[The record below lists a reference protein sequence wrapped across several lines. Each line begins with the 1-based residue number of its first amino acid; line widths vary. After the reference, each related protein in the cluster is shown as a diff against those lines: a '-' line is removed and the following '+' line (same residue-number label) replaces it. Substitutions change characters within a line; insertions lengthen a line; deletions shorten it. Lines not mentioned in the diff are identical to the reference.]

1 MVLGIAL
8 AGVVLSFGGVYAFVP
23 IVIIVILIAAAA
35 GLSRGTSIF
44 SAFGI
49 GAIIGLGGSFGGG
62 GRGKALH
69 KQGYGGKAAQR
80 RAAAAKIQGK
90 KLGKGHLK
98 KAAALSKGGAAALK
112 ARSISKNSSLTS
124 ALAEKG
130 AAALSK
136 KGLPT
141 DIVAGATVGWIG
153 FSTMLGSKVLKG
165 REKTAKAKEEARKN
179 LLQAKEKLS
188 SYGAAGSAQGAP
200 LSAPSA
206 KASEKLGT
214 IEKHKVKKM
223 EEQSEKTKAK
233 LTKTVEKAEAKS
245 LSSEAKHAKAER
257 KALYGAL
264 AGTLGAE
271 EAARLMR
278 SAKESVREARNTES
292 TSKALTRQESKIQK
306 IQDDYFRQTSQ
317 ADKLLGEL
325 GSIKAMNNGSFVK
338 GIQPKNVEKHEIG
351 KQENYLKQ
359 INKKVEPELYEK
371 ESRKLEEMK
380 GTFVHS
386 KTLDDLK
393 KSQGEEMKAL
403 KERQEAEKKALLDS
417 RKSDIKGGASPKG
430 QVKDNYAEALS
441 GLEARQAAATRELEG
456 RQKKELLNLAN
467 SQMDAAQR
475 ERLRL
480 ISASPDL
487 MLKRIDDQI
496 DKLEKSMGKYVSA
509 QPGNSGGSGFTAVSG
524 ENAETNLPGA
534 QRLAELKRYRDAIS
548 SEKEDFLK
556 SSAADREKL
565 LGATSALLKSE
576 SVIGSANMDK
586 AKSIGTNPDSE
597 RPVPK
602 NLRQLSKKKSEE
614 EEAEAKRIRD
624 EIEAAREK
632 KAAEE
637 RQKKAQSQ
645 GGSSQP

>member
-49 GAIIGLGGSFGGG
+49 GAIIGIGGSFGG

-69 KQGYGGKAAQR
+69 KQGYGGKAVQR
-80 RAAAAKIQGK
+80 NIARGKIQGK
-90 KLGKGHLK
+90 KLGKAHLK
-98 KAAALSKGGAAALK
+98 KAVALSKGGAAALK
-112 ARSISKNSSLTS
+112 ARSISKNSNLTN

-130 AAALSK
+130 RAALSK

-141 DIVAGATVGWIG
+141 DIVAGATVGGIG
-153 FSTMLGSKVLKG
+153 FSTMAGSQVLKK
-165 REKTAKAKEEARKN
+165 REKTAKEKETARKN
-179 LLQAKEKLS
+179 LLQAQERLS
-188 SYGAAGSAQGAP
+188 GYGAAGSAQGAP

-206 KASEKLGT
+206 KASEKLGP
-214 IEKHKVKKM
+214 IEKHGVKKM
-223 EEQSEKTKAK
+223 EVQSEKTKAK
-233 LTKTVEKAEAKS
+233 LTKTVEKAEAKL
-245 LSSEAKHAKAER
+245 LSSEAKHAKTER
-257 KALYGAL
+257 TALYGAL

-271 EAARLMR
+271 EAARLMK

-292 TSKALTRQESKIQK
+292 TSKVLTRQESKIQK
-306 IQDDYFRQTSQ
+306 IQDDYFRQTSK

-325 GSIKAMNNGSFVK
+325 GSIKEMNNGSFVK
-338 GIQPKNVEKHEIG
+338 GVQPKNVEKHEIR

-403 KERQEAEKKALLDS
+403 KERQEAEKKALIDS

-456 RQKKELLNLAN
+456 KQKNELLNLAN

-475 ERLRL
+475 ERLKL

-496 DKLEKSMGKYVSA
+496 DKLEKSMSKYVSA
-509 QPGNSGGSGFTAVSG
+509 QPGNSGGAGFTAVSG

-548 SEKEDFLK
+548 SEKKDFLK

-597 RPVPK
+597 HPVPK
-602 NLRQLSKKKSEE
+602 NLRQLSKKKSAE

-637 RQKKAQSQ
+637 RQKKDQSQ
-645 GGSSQP
+645 GSSQP